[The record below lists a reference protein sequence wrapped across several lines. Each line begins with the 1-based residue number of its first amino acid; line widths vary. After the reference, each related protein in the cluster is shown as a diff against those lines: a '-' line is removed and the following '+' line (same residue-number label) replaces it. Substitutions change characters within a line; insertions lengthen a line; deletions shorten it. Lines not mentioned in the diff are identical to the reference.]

1 VPTIALK
8 NKAKIIA
15 TLGPQSASPAMLKA
29 LVQAGANVFRL
40 NLSHGDWPWRVG
52 VIQSIRALSAEL
64 DRPIGILGDLQGPK
78 IRTANLTDG
87 QPIALGLNE
96 TVWFSTAYPTSLGAT
111 EGHPSIIATNYKP
124 LLQALTIGE
133 AILIDDGKIR
143 LVVTARINDDTLEC
157 TVVESGILLDRKG
170 INVPHTTLAVS
181 AMSPKDEAD
190 IVECLRNGLDFIA
203 LSFVQKGD
211 DMLALRDFISQ
222 HQADLGTH
230 RSPVLIAKIEKP
242 QALLDLHAIIEAS
255 DALMVA
261 RGDLGVEVSLERVP
275 TIQKNL
281 VQLANMARKP
291 VIIATQMLESM
302 ILAPHPTRAEVSD
315 VANGVYD
322 GADALMLSGET
333 ASGAFPVEA
342 ITTMRQIIEEAE
354 EHTPKQPENAP
365 MYRKSQ
371 DLAQQTHIHYAIAHS
386 ACYALDEA
394 RASAVVVFSTSGSMA
409 RRVSKL
415 KPPKPIIAL
424 TADPQVYQQLSLLWG
439 VTPLVVPF
447 EETTDLTL
455 ARAEDDIVSRGLLQ
469 PGDTFVFCAG
479 STPLYGV
486 TNMLRID
493 EIRTL

>member
-1 VPTIALK
+1 VTALN

-15 TLGPQSASPAMLKA
+15 TLGPQSANPAMLKA

-40 NLSHGDWPWRVG
+40 NLSHGDWQWRTE
-52 VIQSIRALSAEL
+52 VIQAIRALSTEL

-87 QPIALGLNE
+87 QPIPLALND
-96 TVWFSTAYPTSLGAT
+96 TVWFSTAYPTSLAAT
-111 EGHPSIIATNYKP
+111 EGHPTIIATNYKP

-143 LVVTARINDDTLEC
+143 LLVKARLNADTLEC
-157 TVVESGILLDRKG
+157 SVIESGILLDRKG

-181 AMSPKDEAD
+181 AISPKDETD
-190 IVECLRNGLDFIA
+190 IVECLRHGLDFMA
-203 LSFVQKGD
+203 LSFVQSGN

-222 HQADLGTH
+222 HQDDLGTH
-230 RSPVLIAKIEKP
+230 RSPILIAKIEKP

-255 DALMVA
+255 DAIMVA

-281 VQLANMARKP
+281 VQLANLARKP

-342 ITTMRQIIEEAE
+342 VTTMRQIIEEAE
-354 EHTPKQPENAP
+354 EHTAKQPENAP
-365 MYRKSQ
+365 VFRKNQ
-371 DLAQQTHIHYAIAHS
+371 PDVAQQSHIHYAIAHS

-415 KPPKPIIAL
+415 KPPKPIIVL

-493 EIRTL
+493 EIRGQ